1 MFPDKHHVYG
11 TTGLRS
17 FDQEDAGRECRT
29 HEVAAP
35 IFSLY
40 SASSP
45 SNQPEGLK

>member
-1 MFPDKHHVYG
+1 MMFPDKQHVYG
-11 TTGLRS
+11 TVGLRS
-17 FDQEDAGRECRT
+17 LIRRRQSGTR
-29 HEVAAP
+29 EVAAP